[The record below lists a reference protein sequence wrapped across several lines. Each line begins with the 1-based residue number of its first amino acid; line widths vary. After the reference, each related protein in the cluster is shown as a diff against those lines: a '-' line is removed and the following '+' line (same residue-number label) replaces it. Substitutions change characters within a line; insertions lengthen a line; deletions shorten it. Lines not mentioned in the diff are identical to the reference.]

1 MYATVKSSQ
10 KEYLL
15 YTINMKAKIIILTTA
30 TLFVFATTTN
40 AQVGSFNNKESF
52 ATSPRH
58 NININDNKGIY
69 TIEHNRVLF
78 NGTPVKF
85 ADVNSFR
92 IIGHGY
98 AKDRYNVYMNGTIL
112 PFVDPSS
119 FKLKDQI
126 SNNDTQYGRVQDRT
140 NNNDRLK
147 DDIVLEEGKFE
158 HGEYYKTTF
167 DVFYNRKKIKDA
179 MASSFVVLKGGY
191 AKDAFNV
198 YYRGE
203 KVKDAMA
210 SSFVY
215 DGRGYGHDAF
225 NGYYKGK
232 KLE

>member
-1 MYATVKSSQ
+1 MYVTVKSSQ
-10 KEYLL
+10 KEYLI
-15 YTINMKAKIIILTTA
+15 YTINMKAKIIILTAA

-52 ATSPRH
+52 TTSPGH

-69 TIEHNRVLF
+69 TIEHNRVYF
-78 NGTPVKF
+78 NGSPVKF
-85 ADVNSFR
+85 VDINSFR
-92 IIGHGY
+92 ILGQGY
-98 AKDRYNVYMNGTIL
+98 AKDCNNVYMNGTIL

-147 DDIVLEEGKFE
+147 DEIVFDEGEFE

-179 MASSFVVLKGGY
+179 MVSSFKVLKGGY

-215 DGRGYGHDAF
+215 DGKGYGHDAF

>member
-1 MYATVKSSQ
+1 
-10 KEYLL
+10 
-15 YTINMKAKIIILTTA
+15 MKTRSIILTATA
-30 TLFVFATTTN
+30 LFVFVTTTN
-40 AQVGSFNNKESF
+40 AQVSSFNKKENIT
-52 ATSPRH
+52 TSPRH
-58 NININDNKGIY
+58 NMNDNDLY
-69 TIEHNRVLF
+69 TIEHNRVYY

-126 SNNDTQYGRVQDRT
+126 SNNDTHYGRIQDRT
-140 NNNDRLK
+140 NDNDRLK
-147 DDIVLEEGKFE
+147 DEIVFDEGEFE

-225 NGYYKGK
+225 NAYYKGK

>member
-1 MYATVKSSQ
+1 
-10 KEYLL
+10 
-15 YTINMKAKIIILTTA
+15 MKTKKIILTA
-30 TLFVFATTTN
+30 SALYFLATTAN
-40 AQVGSFNNKESF
+40 AQVSTFNRTQENTT
-52 ATSPRH
+52 TSPRQGIH
-58 NININDNKGIY
+58 FNDKELYI
-69 TIEHNRVLF
+69 IEHNRVLF

-98 AKDRYNVYMNGTIL
+98 AKDRFNVYMNGTIL
-112 PFVDPSS
+112 PFVEPSS

-147 DDIVLEEGKFE
+147 DEIVFDEGEFE

-225 NGYYKGK
+225 NAYYKGK

>member
-15 YTINMKAKIIILTTA
+15 YTINMKAKIIILTAA

-52 ATSPRH
+52 TTSPRH

-78 NGTPVKF
+78 NGAPVKF

-147 DDIVLEEGKFE
+147 DEIVFDEGEFE

-225 NGYYKGK
+225 NAYYKGK

>member
-1 MYATVKSSQ
+1 
-10 KEYLL
+10 
-15 YTINMKAKIIILTTA
+15 MKAKIIILTAA

-40 AQVGSFNNKESF
+40 AQVSSFNRTQENT
-52 ATSPRH
+52 AMSPRQGIH
-58 NININDNKGIY
+58 FNDKELY

-78 NGTPVKF
+78 NGTPVKG

-147 DDIVLEEGKFE
+147 DEIVFDEGKFE

-215 DGRGYGHDAF
+215 DGKGYGHDAF

>member
-1 MYATVKSSQ
+1 
-10 KEYLL
+10 
-15 YTINMKAKIIILTTA
+15 MKAKIIILTAA

-52 ATSPRH
+52 TTSPRH

-78 NGTPVKF
+78 NGAPVKF

-147 DDIVLEEGKFE
+147 DEIVFDEGEFE

-225 NGYYKGK
+225 NAYYKGK

>member
-1 MYATVKSSQ
+1 
-10 KEYLL
+10 
-15 YTINMKAKIIILTTA
+15 MKAKIIILTAA

-52 ATSPRH
+52 TTSPRH

-78 NGTPVKF
+78 NGAPVKF

-140 NNNDRLK
+140 NHNDRLK
-147 DDIVLEEGKFE
+147 AEIVFDAGEFE

-225 NGYYKGK
+225 NAYYKGK